1 MTIEERDTARA
12 IQTIAR
18 KLREPAQ
25 IDWEQRRY
33 EIAKDCLCAILSNN
47 DMFTIYS
54 NGHIQSK
61 SVRDYNIPYSV
72 ELATYLSLMCA
83 DDLIAKLKTAKRDA
97 EQCNKS
103 TDH

>member
-33 EIAKDCLCAILSNN
+33 EIAKDCLCGILSNS

-54 NGHIQSK
+54 DGCISSK
-61 SVRDYNIPYSV
+61 SSNSQTHFSA
-72 ELATYLSLMCA
+72 ELATKLSLQCA
-83 DDLIAKLKTAKRDA
+83 NDLIAKLKIANNNA
-97 EQCNKS
+97 E
-103 TDH
+103 

>member
-12 IQTIAR
+12 IQAIAR

-47 DMFTIYS
+47 DMFAIYS
-54 NGHIQSK
+54 NGRIQSK
-61 SVRDYNIPYSV
+61 VNRNSVPYSA

-97 EQCNKS
+97 E
-103 TDH
+103 